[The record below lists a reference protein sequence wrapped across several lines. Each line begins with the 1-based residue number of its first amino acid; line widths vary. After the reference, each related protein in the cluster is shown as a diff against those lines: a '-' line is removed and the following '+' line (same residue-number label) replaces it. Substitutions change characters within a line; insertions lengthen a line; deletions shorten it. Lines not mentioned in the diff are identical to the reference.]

1 MLSPTP
7 TQVAAQIEAM
17 NVLKEEPIWHK
28 KLWENIKYFHGELR
42 KRGYDIERT
51 QTAITPIVIGETQK
65 MRAVTKFLRGQNI
78 FINPVPYP
86 AVARKKDRLK
96 FSFTNSTK
104 DDLDT
109 TLSVLDEANKLY
121 PFASPAE

>member
-1 MLSPTP
+1 
-7 TQVAAQIEAM
+7 
-17 NVLKEEPIWHK
+17 
-28 KLWENIKYFHGELR
+28 
-42 KRGYDIERT
+42 
-51 QTAITPIVIGETQK
+51 
-65 MRAVTKFLRGQNI
+65 MRAVTKFLHDRNI

-86 AVARKKDRLK
+86 AVARKKDRLRA
-96 FSFTNSTK
+96 SLSAIHTK